1 MKRLGKL
8 KNALFY
14 KGILLDLD
22 DTIYSYKSSH
32 YIAIRQCFKHY
43 SNLKI
48 KSLPQLS
55 FKQFNDLYTESR
67 LEVSSNNKIK
77 SSGRSR
83 LLGFKKFFFRL
94 NIEPSFL
101 IYKYAEEFENF
112 YWQSLIKNS
121 VIDEQIN
128 CLFLE
133 AKKLNIRIF
142 IITDMQLKYQ
152 IHKLRH
158 LKILDKIEHIISSEE
173 LGIEKPNV
181 KIFLAALKIMGLP
194 KKDIVVIGDS
204 KEKDIN
210 GAKKAGLPYIH
221 YVAK

>member
-1 MKRLGKL
+1 MKELSKL
-8 KNALFY
+8 KSALSY
-14 KGILLDLD
+14 KGIFLDLD
-22 DTIYSYKSSH
+22 DTIYSYKKSH
-32 YIAIRQCFKHY
+32 KIAIRQCFNKY
-43 SNLKI
+43 ENLKT

-55 FKQFNDLYTESR
+55 FKQFYDLYSESR
-67 LEVSSNNKIK
+67 LEISSNNKIK

-94 NIEPSFL
+94 DLEPSFL
-101 IYKYAEEFENF
+101 IYKYAEDFENF

-121 VIDEQIN
+121 VIDEQIS

-152 IHKLRH
+152 ILKLKH
-158 LKILDKIEHIISSEE
+158 FKILDKIDHIISSEE
-173 LGIEKPNV
+173 LGIEKPDV
-181 KIFLAALKIMGLP
+181 EVFRTALNMIGLP

-204 KEKDIN
+204 KEKDIK
-210 GAKKAGLPYIH
+210 GAQMAGLSHIH